1 MGYVG
6 PVLAYLAGSVFLG
19 MGIFLVLT
27 GSFPGWWRRRLLWP
41 LGRPTER
48 AAHLMG
54 AAAILIGAS
63 ILAAGF
69 SVIVPDVAAGI
80 LVLVAI
86 AAYAVGLALYLLS
99 TWVSRRHTA

>member
-6 PVLAYLAGSVFLG
+6 PVLAYLAGSAFLG
-19 MGIFLVLT
+19 VGIFLVLT
-27 GSFPGWWRRRLLWP
+27 GGFPGWWRQRLLWP
-41 LGRPTER
+41 LSSPTAR

-54 AAAILIGAS
+54 VAAILIGAS

-86 AAYAVGLALYLLS
+86 AAYVAGLVLYLLS

>member
-6 PVLAYLAGSVFLG
+6 PVVAYLSGSVFLG
-19 MGIFLVLT
+19 VGIYLVLT

-41 LGRPTER
+41 LGSPTAP
-48 AAHLMG
+48 AAQLMG

-63 ILAAGF
+63 VLAVGF
-69 SVIVPDVAAGI
+69 SLIVPDVAGGI

-86 AAYAVGLALYLLS
+86 AAYVLGLILYVLS